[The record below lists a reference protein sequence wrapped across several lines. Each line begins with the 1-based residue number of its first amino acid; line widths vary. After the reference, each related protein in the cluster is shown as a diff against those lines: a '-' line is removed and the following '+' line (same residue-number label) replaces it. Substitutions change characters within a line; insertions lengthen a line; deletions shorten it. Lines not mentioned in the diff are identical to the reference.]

1 MKYLQEYKKFFS
13 SILDPLE
20 RLDDLEV
27 NLEDLDTHSTD
38 HEAYYDTG
46 QISREEFELEA
57 KELKDFFNWGKKQ
70 ISILQKEYAD
80 QIKERKKKAWPG
92 HERLPFPV
100 VWNRKSYN
108 RIEPEIKKAGPKS
121 QWIDWLL
128 QNLTEGNDE
137 YWQYED
143 RVLNAA
149 QLDIAYYIDFQGESF
164 SVSSLCSRISNNF
177 VVFLFN
183 SQKVLELKTGV
194 TQRSPRPKNPYKQE
208 FNELDKLILRT
219 MKKRIK
225 SGEKLTW
232 NFVRNDLRLHTNEDQ
247 TVMIRDVSTK
257 DDTMAP
263 GILLYT
269 EGLSEPAHKLLQST
283 FQKKLSHFR
292 KLLLLE

>member
-1 MKYLQEYKKFFS
+1 MKYLQEYKEFFS
-13 SILDPLE
+13 SIDDSLE

-27 NLEDLDTHSTD
+27 QLEGLEIASDQIYGN
-38 HEAYYDTG
+38 HELGVISEDEFESKTKEINSFIEWGKA
-46 QISREEFELEA
+46 QISV
-57 KELKDFFNWGKKQ
+57 
-70 ISILQKEYAD
+70 LQAEYAD
-80 QIKERKKKAWPG
+80 LIGTRKKKAWPG

-108 RIEPEIKKAGPKS
+108 RIEPEIKKAGRKS

-128 QNLTEGNDE
+128 QNLTEGDDE

-143 RVLNAA
+143 RVVNAA
-149 QLDIAYYIDFQGESF
+149 QLDIAYYIDFLGESF
-164 SVSSLCSRISNNF
+164 SVSSSCSRISNNF

-183 SQKVLELKTGV
+183 AQKVVELKKGLSK
-194 TQRSPRPKNPYKQE
+194 RASRPKNPYKQE

-225 SGEKLTW
+225 SGKKLTW

-269 EGLSEPAHKLLQST
+269 EGLSEPIHKLLQST

-292 KLLLLE
+292 KLLLPE

>member
-1 MKYLQEYKKFFS
+1 MKYLQEYIEFFS
-13 SILDPLE
+13 SIDDPLE

-27 NLEDLDTHSTD
+27 QLEGLEIVSDQIYGN
-38 HEAYYDTG
+38 HELGVISEDEFQSKTKEINSFIEWGKA
-46 QISREEFELEA
+46 QISV
-57 KELKDFFNWGKKQ
+57 
-70 ISILQKEYAD
+70 LQAEYAD
-80 QIKERKKKAWPG
+80 LIGTRKKKAWPG

-108 RIEPEIKKAGPKS
+108 RIEPEIKKAGRKS

-128 QNLTEGNDE
+128 QNLTEGDDE

-149 QLDIAYYIDFQGESF
+149 QLDIAYYIDFLGESF
-164 SVSSLCSRISNNF
+164 SVSSSCSRISNNF

-247 TVMIRDVSTK
+247 TVIIK
-257 DDTMAP
+257 DIPTIDDEMAP

-283 FQKKLSHFR
+283 FQKKLSQFR